1 MYKQIGLY
9 DLQEDILSKTTES
22 YCEMTKAEHGFLCG
36 LIKKF
41 QPGKVVEVGVAGGGT
56 TAVVMKCLEAVSL
69 DAKMY
74 SVDIS
79 KECYRRKGRQSG
91 FQLEE
96 VKEFLTNYK
105 NHQFYLGKVRPAHVQ
120 DQRYP
125 LCGDM
130 AAGPPCPQVQ
140 NCLM

>member
-56 TAVVMKCLEAVSL
+56 TAVVMKCLEAVSP

-79 KECYRRKGRQSG
+79 KVLQEKRQTEWISAGRSKRI
-91 FQLEE
+91 LNE
-96 VKEFLTNYK
+96 L
-105 NHQFYLGKVRPAHVQ
+105 
-120 DQRYP
+120 
-125 LCGDM
+125 
-130 AAGPPCPQVQ
+130 
-140 NCLM
+140 